1 MLIANLLKLLMLY
14 APFSNIFNV
23 ITILSGIFMYFYAA
37 RQPILDKEKELFG
50 YELLF
55 RDSIDNVFPDVDG
68 DLATSKMVEASKF
81 NLGVSEFTGNKPAF
95 INFTLE
101 TLSSGY
107 ANMLTTDE
115 VVVEILET
123 VKPGKK
129 LLAICKDLYE
139 QGYTLAL
146 DDYEHQ
152 KVWVHFFPY
161 IKIIKIDWKISSI
174 EQIKEVKQAIEKFP
188 DIKLLAEKVETYEEY
203 NQAVELGF
211 DYFQG
216 FFFAKPEM
224 VKTKSLS
231 PSQMAMAELL
241 YETSKPELDLASIT
255 SVFERDVTLSYKLLR
270 YANSAIFRR
279 RNEVSSIKQ
288 ALVTLGFVELK
299 RFMALMFAVNVNPDK
314 PSELINSAMAR
325 AKFCELVAKDI
336 NVPVDNSIAFLTGL
350 LSLIDAILDEKLEV
364 VLDKLPLAQEIK
376 EPLLTKQGVLAELI
390 KLLELIEHA
399 QWDESSLIM
408 KNLGIDKEKAIKDYN
423 EALAWADEQSLAVNG

>member
-1 MLIANLLKLLMLY
+1 
-14 APFSNIFNV
+14 
-23 ITILSGIFMYFYAA
+23 MYFYAA
-37 RQPILDKEKELFG
+37 RQPILDKDKNLFA

-55 RDSIDNVFPDVDG
+55 RDSIDNVFPDIDG
-68 DLATSKMVEASKF
+68 DVATTKMIEASKF
-81 NLGVSEFTGNKPAF
+81 NLGIGEFTANKPAF

-101 TLSSGY
+101 TLSLGY

-129 LLAICKDLYE
+129 LLAICKDLYD

-146 DDYEHQ
+146 DDYEHK
-152 KVWVHFFPY
+152 KVWTHFFPY
-161 IKIIKIDWKISSI
+161 IKIIKIDWKISTVEDI
-174 EQIKEVKQAIEKFP
+174 REVKLAIANFP

-211 DYFQG
+211 EFFQG

-241 YETSKPELDLASIT
+241 YETSKPDLDLISIT

-270 YANSAIFRR
+270 YANSPIFRR
-279 RNEVSSIKQ
+279 GSEVSSIKQ
-288 ALVTLGFVELK
+288 ALVILGSQELK
-299 RFMALMFAVNVNPDK
+299 RFLGLMFAVNVNPDK

-325 AKFCELVAKDI
+325 AKFCELAAKDI
-336 NVPVDNSIAFLTGL
+336 SVPVDTSIAFLTGL
-350 LSLIDAILDEKLEV
+350 LSLIDAILDEKLED
-364 VLDKLPLAQEIK
+364 VLEKLPLAQEIK
-376 EPLLTKQGVLAELI
+376 EPLLTKKGVMAELI
-390 KLLELIEHA
+390 QLLGFIEHA
-399 QWDESSLIM
+399 QWDKTAIVM
-408 KNLGIDKEKAIKDYN
+408 KKLGINKEKVIKDYN
-423 EALAWADEQSLAVNG
+423 EALAWADEQSQMTNS

>member
-1 MLIANLLKLLMLY
+1 
-14 APFSNIFNV
+14 
-23 ITILSGIFMYFYAA
+23 MYFYAA
-37 RQPILDKEKELFG
+37 RQPILDKDKNLFG

-68 DLATSKMVEASKF
+68 DEATTKMVEASKF
-81 NLGVSEFTGNKPAF
+81 NLGVGEFTANKPAF

-101 TLSSGY
+101 TLSCGY
-107 ANMLTTDE
+107 ANMLSTEE

-129 LLAICKDLYE
+129 LLAICKELYE

-152 KVWVHFFPY
+152 KVWMHFFPY

-174 EQIKEVKQAIEKFP
+174 EDIKEVKRAIVNFP
-188 DIKLLAEKVETYEEY
+188 EIKLLAEKVETYEQY
-203 NQAVELGF
+203 NQAIELGF
-211 DYFQG
+211 ELFQG

-224 VKTKSLS
+224 VQTKSLS

-241 YETSKPELDLASIT
+241 YETSKPELDLTSIT

-279 RNEVSSIKQ
+279 RSEVSSIKQ
-288 ALVTLGFVELK
+288 ALVILGSQELK
-299 RFMALMFAVNVNPDK
+299 RFMGLMFAVNVNPDK
-314 PSELINSAMAR
+314 PTELINSAMAR

-336 NVPVDNSIAFLTGL
+336 SAPVDTSIAFLTGL
-350 LSLIDAILDEKLEV
+350 LSLIDAILDEKLEII
-364 VLDKLPLAQEIK
+364 LEKLPLAQEIK
-376 EPLLTKQGVLAELI
+376 EPLLTKKGVMAELI
-390 KLLELIEHA
+390 LLLAFIEHA
-399 QWDESSLIM
+399 QWDKTAIVM
-408 KNLGIDKEKAIKDYN
+408 KKLGIEKEKVIKDYN
-423 EALAWADEQSLAVNG
+423 EALAWADEQSKMMNN